1 MSVTIADP
9 SRRILARALEGLI
22 PSTGVVVGLLGGL
35 LGSGTLVRVG
45 GTLFLVLLIGV
56 LAANAYLVTRHGQTV
71 GKGWLGL
78 RITRPDGSPPRFLRG
93 FLVRELLVGVLGA
106 IPVLGVLFS
115 LADGL
120 LLIFGER
127 RRSLHDVMADTIVI
141 DERA

>member
-1 MSVTIADP
+1 M
-9 SRRILARALEGLI
+9 RRCFYVGTPHRGAPLERAGR
-22 PSTGVVVGLLGGL
+22 LL
-35 LGSGTLVRVG
+35 
-45 GTLFLVLLIGV
+45 
-56 LAANAYLVTRHGQTV
+56 TR
-71 GKGWLGL
+71 
-78 RITRPDGSPPRFLRG
+78 
-93 FLVRELLVGVLGA
+93 VLGA